1 MTTIFCLSRKFIHKK
16 CQWALCLLTVSGDDE
31 SESAVYCL
39 CCIDC
44 VHLGKTLTTEDDLDT
59 EDLKDDERRDV
70 MVDDDGDNSVA
81 VVMSCHW
88 CW

>member
-1 MTTIFCLSRKFIHKK
+1 M
-16 CQWALCLLTVSGDDE
+16 SGDDE

-70 MVDDDGDNSVA
+70 LVDDDGDNSVA

>member
-1 MTTIFCLSRKFIHKK
+1 M
-16 CQWALCLLTVSGDDE
+16 
-31 SESAVYCL
+31 
-39 CCIDC
+39 
-44 VHLGKTLTTEDDLDT
+44 HLGKTQLTTEDDLDT